1 MEATLECVPVAHCHV
16 CSKEKLVSPL
26 FTSEVFC
33 ALFPLNENCDAGS
46 LAQACL
52 NSRKGQN
59 VFWLYM
65 TIFVKQ
71 RKHNWELDNWNVIHD
86 ISMNGW
92 IHPAFPFC
100 LLPFLLQHLFH
111 ITLLHAGPMIHSI
124 AFSVHSNEGQYNHFC
139 PLFNSWKRIQIKT
152 FLSALF
158 QEVVWTQELHYEWE
172 KSENLTLHLFQC
184 YSDEDIQSL

>member
-1 MEATLECVPVAHCHV
+1 
-16 CSKEKLVSPL
+16 
-26 FTSEVFC
+26 
-33 ALFPLNENCDAGS
+33 
-46 LAQACL
+46 
-52 NSRKGQN
+52 
-59 VFWLYM
+59 M

-92 IHPAFPFC
+92 IQSAFPFC

-184 YSDEDIQSL
+184 YSDEDIQSLYRQWHSFDCCQRNSQRCSEGGNVSEKSLAVWKLDN